1 MCETHTRLCVFTEI
15 QGMGF
20 PGDSVVKNLP
30 SDAADVG
37 LIPVSKDPTCH
48 RAAKPAHH
56 SE

>member
-1 MCETHTRLCVFTEI
+1 MCETHTCLCVFTEI

-37 LIPVSKDPTCH
+37 LIPVSRRCH
-48 RAAKPAHH
+48 VPQ
-56 SE
+56 SS